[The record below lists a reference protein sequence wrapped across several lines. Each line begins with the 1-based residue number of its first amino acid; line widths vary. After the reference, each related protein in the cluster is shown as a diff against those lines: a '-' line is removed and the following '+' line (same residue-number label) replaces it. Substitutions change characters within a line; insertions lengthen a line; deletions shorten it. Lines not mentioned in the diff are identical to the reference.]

1 MKYFMLLPLVIACQ
15 GGRGGNSDVS
25 IEKFVISQ
33 DVEMSVSISSDEI
46 ILSDL
51 LPAGRLGSDC
61 GPSPEAGKRYTYE
74 LFNDTLVIDDSRVQ
88 VTYERVTDEG
98 DILAGKWKFIS
109 SSDRNMKS
117 GTIEFT
123 YNSVHFISYC
133 SE

>member
-33 DVEMSVSISSDEI
+33 DVKMSASLSSDEI
-46 ILSDL
+46 TLSDI

-74 LFNDTLVIDDSRVQ
+74 VFNDTLVIDDSRVQ
-88 VTYERVTDEG
+88 VTYERVTDKG
-98 DILAGKWKFIS
+98 DILAGKWKFLS

-123 YNSVHFISYC
+123 FNSVHFISYC